1 MRQIR
6 DRTVGSVAG
15 CMNFGNCCETLNA
28 PIKVVN
34 SEDVSVILLIS
45 ILEETMI
52 PSKER
57 VVEAIQFLLDY

>member
-1 MRQIR
+1 
-6 DRTVGSVAG
+6 
-15 CMNFGNCCETLNA
+15 MNFGDCCETLNA
-28 PIKVVN
+28 PVKVVN
-34 SEDVSVILLIS
+34 SEDVSAILLIS